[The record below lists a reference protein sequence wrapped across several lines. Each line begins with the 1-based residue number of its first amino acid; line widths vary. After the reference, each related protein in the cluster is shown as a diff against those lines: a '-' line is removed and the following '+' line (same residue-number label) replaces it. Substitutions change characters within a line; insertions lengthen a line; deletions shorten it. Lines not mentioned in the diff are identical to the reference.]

1 MLVVVIV
8 VRGVA
13 VRAVKVVDV
22 IAVHDGLMPA
32 PIAVAVVVD
41 LGDHVRAQC
50 VLVVVVPVPMVG
62 MTVVQVVDVAV
73 VLYRDVAAGRPVRV
87 VVIGVRR
94 VGGHGISFLSQ
105 LYYAQYYANTFL

>member
-1 MLVVVIV
+1 MLVVVTV
-8 VRGVA
+8 VQGVA

-22 IAVHDGLMPA
+22 IAVHDGHMPA
-32 PIAVAVVVD
+32 PFAMGVVVD
-41 LGDHVRAQC
+41 LGDDVRAQC
-50 VLVVVVPVPMVG
+50 VLVVVVPVPLVG

-73 VLYRDVAAGRPVRV
+73 VFYRDVAAGRPVRV

-105 LYYAQYYANTFL
+105 LYYVQYYANTFL